1 MEGNKRKYLYMD
13 RFEKFQVDD
22 TEWKK
27 QCAARIAELRNINQ
41 LLISLTGASL
51 LISIC
56 AIIWVI
62 VK

>member
-1 MEGNKRKYLYMD
+1 MEGKRKYLYMD

-27 QCAARIAELRNINQ
+27 QCTARIAELRNINQ
-41 LLISLTGASL
+41 MLILLTGVSL
-51 LISIC
+51 LISIS
-56 AIIWVI
+56 AIIWII